1 MRKILVNKIR
11 CKKCGDGFLSLQT
24 MERIPC
30 PACEGELDLEIGP
43 DESMEEMMDTAELV
57 SVLEG
62 EDVEKMDIL
71 LSLAITGGN
80 YEWLEDIVFIGICTC
95 LENIYNLGVDFLRK
109 CDTIIHVLALN

>member
-1 MRKILVNKIR
+1 MYYVPDGTKKCGYYR

-80 YEWLEDIVFIGICTC
+80 YEWL
-95 LENIYNLGVDFLRK
+95 
-109 CDTIIHVLALN
+109 